1 METQYSMK
9 DEKKIL
15 VTGGA
20 GYLGSVLT
28 DKLLGKDYHVTV
40 LDIGMFGAEGLLN
53 HFGKKNFNY
62 VKGDIRDKKLLSDL
76 LRGKFNSVLHLAAL
90 VGEPACDGDSRLA
103 EDINCHATI
112 ELGKIAKEKGVKR
125 FIFMSSSSNY
135 GVSKPNE
142 LADENSPINPLTLY
156 SKTKVEAEE
165 GISRLN
171 DSEFAVCIVRLAA
184 LFGLSSKMRFNLLIN
199 ELVREAYFGK
209 EMLLYKENAWRP
221 YTHTHDAADAL
232 ITILE
237 AKEKLVTGQVF
248 NVGTENYKKKDLIT
262 LIKKHV
268 KNVKIIRKGGET
280 NNRDYKVS
288 FAKIEKVLNFR
299 PKKSVAD
306 GIEELFWALKN
317 NIFNNPYDEK
327 YSRWINKTVLE

>member
-1 METQYSMK
+1 MK
-9 DEKKIL
+9 DERKIL
-15 VTGGA
+15 ITGGA

-28 DKLLGKDYHVTV
+28 NKLLEKDYDVTV
-40 LDIGMFGAEGLLN
+40 LDVGMFGAEGLLN
-53 HFGKKNFNY
+53 HFGKKSFRY
-62 VKGDIRDKKLLSDL
+62 IVGDIRDRNLLEDL
-76 LRGKFNSVLHLAAL
+76 FANKFSVVFHLAAL
-90 VGEPACDGDSRLA
+90 VGEPACDGDPKLT
-103 EDINCHATI
+103 EDINFHATI
-112 ELGKIAKEKGVKR
+112 KLGEIAKKNGVRR
-125 FIFMSSSSNY
+125 FIFISSSSNY

-142 LADENSPINPLTLY
+142 LADENSPLNPLTLY

-184 LFGLSSKMRFNLLIN
+184 LFGLSPKMRFNLLIN

-209 EMLLYKENAWRP
+209 GMLLYKENAWRP
-221 YTHTHDAADAL
+221 YTHTHDAADAF
-232 ITILE
+232 IAILE
-237 AKEKLVTGQVF
+237 AKESLISGQVF

-268 KNVKIIRKGGET
+268 KNVKIIRKGGEA

-288 FAKIEKVLNFR
+288 FVKIEKELNFR

-317 NIFNNPYDEK
+317 NVFNNPYDEK
-327 YSRWINKTVLE
+327 YSAWINKTILE